1 MGLRTPGVHTRKTYT
16 LGRWYLPREGQEAV
30 RTSKEWL
37 GYLIVLGMEL
47 AFLVAMI
54 VVLVPR
60 L

>member
-1 MGLRTPGVHTRKTYT
+1 M
-16 LGRWYLPREGQEAV
+16 